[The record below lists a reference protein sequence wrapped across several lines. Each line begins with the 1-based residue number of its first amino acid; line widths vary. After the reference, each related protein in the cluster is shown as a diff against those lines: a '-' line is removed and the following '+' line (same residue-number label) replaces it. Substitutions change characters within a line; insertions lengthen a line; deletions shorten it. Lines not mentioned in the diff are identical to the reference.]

1 MSEKVTSIAPIQS
14 HINNVFVHVSDL
26 KNSVEWYAKVLGI
39 TVEMDKVE
47 SPVYNIPVTGQT
59 GLSLDDHTFDPSFH
73 RTPGSGPLFNLFAP
87 DIDAAYADI
96 KEKNIKIIR
105 EIEWHGEVG
114 WFNVEDPDGNVV
126 MVCNC

>member
-26 KNSVEWYAKVLGI
+26 KKSVEWYAKLLGI
-39 TVEMDKVE
+39 TVELDKVE
-47 SPVYNIPVTGQT
+47 SPVHNIPVTGQT

-73 RTPGSGPLFNLFAP
+73 RTPGSGPMFNLFAP

-96 KEKNIKIIR
+96 REKNIKIIR
-105 EIEWHGEVG
+105 EIEWHGDVA